1 MLKRIFPSPAP
12 APGRAICVTIGEASF
27 PAPFPHRLE
36 YSPPCRGTWNIV
48 HTGMLVPEAHQI
60 FICAA
65 GCLRGVALTA
75 AEMGLMGRF
84 SSIELRESDLTGRDN
99 EQLILA
105 GVADIL
111 AHLPEKPRA
120 VLLFPAC
127 VHHFLGCNLRY
138 VYRELHRRHPDIDFA
153 ECFMDPIRQTRHLTP
168 EERLRRA
175 ISRLLPE
182 LPKKKQASF
191 FGGNLKAP
199 IAHDAARLL
208 RENGWTVCDMADC
221 ASYNNFQELGA
232 SSLQLYTNPFSL
244 PAVRDLRER
253 LQQDCFYLP
262 QVWDE
267 DAIEQLLMQLA
278 EHLGIKAPDCTES
291 RQKAEQA
298 LSDAQDLI
306 GQTPIAID
314 LTFTFRPL
322 SLACLLLRH
331 GFHVTKIYA
340 DAISPKEEADFRYL
354 QEHHGDIELWPTK
367 APLLRKLPRP
377 AHAEGAPACLALG
390 QKAAFF
396 QGTPHFVNLVEGG
409 GRWGFSA
416 IESLAHDIITAYRT
430 PKDIE
435 ANVRRKGLGGPSL
448 L

>member
-153 ECFMDPIRQTRHLTP
+153 ECFMDPIRQTRYLTP

-221 ASYNNFQELGA
+221 ASYNNFQ
-232 SSLQLYTNPFSL
+232 
-244 PAVRDLRER
+244 
-253 LQQDCFYLP
+253 
-262 QVWDE
+262 
-267 DAIEQLLMQLA
+267 
-278 EHLGIKAPDCTES
+278 
-291 RQKAEQA
+291 
-298 LSDAQDLI
+298 
-306 GQTPIAID
+306 
-314 LTFTFRPL
+314 
-322 SLACLLLRH
+322 
-331 GFHVTKIYA
+331 
-340 DAISPKEEADFRYL
+340 
-354 QEHHGDIELWPTK
+354 
-367 APLLRKLPRP
+367 
-377 AHAEGAPACLALG
+377 
-390 QKAAFF
+390 
-396 QGTPHFVNLVEGG
+396 
-409 GRWGFSA
+409 
-416 IESLAHDIITAYRT
+416 
-430 PKDIE
+430 
-435 ANVRRKGLGGPSL
+435 
-448 L
+448 

>member
-153 ECFMDPIRQTRHLTP
+153 ECFMDPIRQTRYLTP

-208 RENGWTVCDMADC
+208 
-221 ASYNNFQELGA
+221 
-232 SSLQLYTNPFSL
+232 
-244 PAVRDLRER
+244 
-253 LQQDCFYLP
+253 
-262 QVWDE
+262 
-267 DAIEQLLMQLA
+267 
-278 EHLGIKAPDCTES
+278 
-291 RQKAEQA
+291 
-298 LSDAQDLI
+298 
-306 GQTPIAID
+306 
-314 LTFTFRPL
+314 
-322 SLACLLLRH
+322 LRH
-331 GFHVTKIYA
+331 GFHVTKIYT
-340 DAISPKEEADFRYL
+340 DAISPEEEADFRYL

-396 QGTPHFVNLVEGG
+396 QGTPHFVNMVEGG

-416 IESLAHDIITAYRT
+416 IESLAHDMIAAYRT

>member
-27 PAPFPHRLE
+27 PAPFPHGLE

-84 SSIELRESDLTGRDN
+84 SSIELHESDLTGRDN
-99 EQLILA
+99 EQLILT

-138 VYRELHRRHPDIDFA
+138 VYRELRRRHPGIDFA

-175 ISRLLPE
+175 IGRLLPE

-191 FGGNLKAP
+191 FGNNLRAP
-199 IAHDAARLL
+199 AEHDAARLL
-208 RENGWTVCDMADC
+208 RENGWAVRDMADC
-221 ASYNNFQELGA
+221 ASYDEFRELGA
-232 SSLQLYTNPFSL
+232 SSLQLFTNPFSL
-244 PAVRDLRER
+244 PAVRDLEER
-253 LQQDCFYLP
+253 LQQDYFYLP
-262 QVWDE
+262 QVWNE
-267 DAIEQLLMQLA
+267 NAIERLLLQLA
-278 EHLGIKAPDCTES
+278 ERLGAKAPDCTEA
-291 RQKAEQA
+291 RQRAEQA
-298 LSDAQDLI
+298 LGEAQDLI

-340 DAISPKEEADFRYL
+340 DAISPEEEADFRDL
-354 QEHHGDIELWPTK
+354 QEHHDDIELWPTK
-367 APLLRKLPRP
+367 APLLRELSRP
-377 AHAEGAPACLALG
+377 VHAEGAPACLSLG

-396 QGTPHFVNLVEGG
+396 QNTPHFVNMVEGG

-416 IESLAHDIITAYRT
+416 IESLAHDMIAAYRT